1 MINLRMELLG
11 LLLNGQSLETRQ
23 EIFQKVAVAVRWHRQ
38 TLARFCAFAVA
49 VKRLP
54 EEDIKIVL
62 DELDL
67 DWRIVNVA
75 AHAADEFFN
84 LRRLHLKTV
93 FQQVERLED
102 ALLSCPKPANTA
114 LETPLDFCTGQV
126 GNVVLTM
133 TLEGLER
140 HFLAIEHV
148 TNLVR
153 QTVTAYAT
161 LCLSLEDLA
170 FGDPRFA
177 TALHLSPE
185 HCRKTATVFS
195 LLFHK
200 EEEQQW

>member
-1 MINLRMELLG
+1 MINLRTELLG
-11 LLLNGQSLETRQ
+11 LLLNGQSLETRRKLF
-23 EIFQKVAVAVRWHRQ
+23 EKVEVAVRWHRQ

-54 EEDIKIVL
+54 QEDIKIVL

-67 DWRIVNVA
+67 DCRIVNVG
-75 AHAADEFFN
+75 AHAAEEFFN
-84 LRRLHLKTV
+84 LRRLHLRTV
-93 FQQVERLED
+93 FQQVERLKD
-102 ALLSCPKPANTA
+102 ALLSCPKPMDLA
-114 LETPLDFCTGQV
+114 LEPPVDFCTGQV
-126 GNVVLTM
+126 GNVVLNI

-170 FGDPRFA
+170 SDDDPRFA
-177 TALHLSPE
+177 EALYLSPE
-185 HCRKTATVFS
+185 HCRKTAAVF
-195 LLFHK
+195 LPLFHK
-200 EEEQQW
+200 EEDQ